1 LTTAFV
7 SHYSNILRALHIKP
21 EGERTRSFRPPSPV
35 KMLSNLLNGGGSFNT
50 VVTPVKQPR
59 TPQLGSIPSMP
70 PPSMPRSNSQKGL
83 GPAIDMDSN
92 ARAAIEENRPTNP
105 LFRLEETL
113 TGYIASLQSRKGN
126 VVGKSLR
133 GRAVAD
139 ELSVNALY
147 NAFIENPFDTR
158 TSSEMSVDV
167 LFASFDKFLRMAW
180 KEQMGP
186 VVTLQ
191 TLQAL
196 QEKSLKLFPGD
207 FADFIKLIFGDMAPQ
222 NRRAFVAI
230 VKLLADLLEG
240 CGNDADRGS
249 LTAAFAELLVV
260 ESDPHDFINL
270 LDRLVEDSDRLF
282 DDVGPSFS
290 SGLAT
295 PLYGSVSSTTRST
308 FSTNTGSLT
317 SNTSSIRKR
326 FGLDTLLRQNS
337 KNESDSRPSVWR
349 TLSKNSRNVAT
360 GEPTSSSL
368 SKASL
373 HRSRSIDTDTRFDSP
388 NRRPSSRGRPTV
400 LGAFDDRPSSSHMQS
415 RLSTIGASPPPEE
428 AAVTKSPKKKR
439 RSSLSD
445 LKTLLASTSLNS
457 PSSITAKSR
466 LPLPEEFNSS
476 PRTPSPIKSSMGR
489 PVANKAGL
497 PQQKDQGSVSSR
509 HAGNLTERPQNIMS
523 DEAVVVKDLWS
534 AKAHSKT
541 ISQSN
546 IPVPKGVLRE
556 NTPTS
561 TPTKPV
567 SGPQKGSL
575 QKLRLQSPQKLR
587 ERLQN
592 EAKAINTAEASLQS
606 ELSKIGEEMA
616 RLNAGRT
623 THNSSA
629 EIQKLSDNV
638 KALESKIPVVIKD
651 LTSRNQAIKEDLE
664 ASLQASEYKVKGL
677 DQLYKEASAENELLY
692 EKFNGELGKMVKA
705 LKGKGKEDKEEL
717 VVKMKEAT
725 EETAKWKKENA
736 RLRREIVNL
745 KTLLKGN
752 E

>member
-1 LTTAFV
+1 V
-7 SHYSNILRALHIKP
+7 SHYSYILRALQIKP
-21 EGERTRSFRPPSPV
+21 EGEKTRSFRPQSPV

-83 GPAIDMDSN
+83 GPVIDMDNS

-113 TGYIASLQSRKGN
+113 TSYIASLQSRKGN

-158 TSSEMSVDV
+158 TSSEISVDI
-167 LFASFDKFLRMAW
+167 LFASFEKFLRIAW

-230 VKLLADLLEG
+230 VKLLTDLLEG

-260 ESDPHDFINL
+260 EGDPHDFINL
-270 LDRLVEDSDRLF
+270 LDRLVQDSDRLF

-290 SGLAT
+290 SGLVT

-308 FSTNTGSLT
+308 SSANTGSLT

-373 HRSRSIDTDTRFDSP
+373 HRSRSIDTDTRLDSP
-388 NRRPSSRGRPTV
+388 NRRPSSRERPTV
-400 LGAFDDRPSSSHMQS
+400 LGAFDVRPSSSHMQS

-428 AAVTKSPKKKR
+428 AAVTKSLKKKR

-445 LKTLLASTSLNS
+445 LKTLLASASLDS
-457 PSSITAKSR
+457 PSITAKSR
-466 LPLPEEFNSS
+466 LPLPEGFNSS
-476 PRTPSPIKSSMGR
+476 PRTPSPIKSSIGR
-489 PVANKAGL
+489 PAANKASS
-497 PQQKDQGSVSSR
+497 PQQKVQGSVSFR
-509 HAGNLTERPQNIMS
+509 NVGNLTERPQNIMS

-534 AKAHSKT
+534 AKAHSKN

-546 IPVPKGVLRE
+546 IPVPRGVLRE

-567 SGPQKGSL
+567 PSPQKGSI
-575 QKLRLQSPQKLR
+575 QKLRLQNPQKLR

-616 RLNAGRT
+616 RLNAGRSC
-623 THNSSA
+623 HNSST

-651 LTSRNQAIKEDLE
+651 LTSRNQAIKEDIE

-677 DQLYKEASAENELLY
+677 DQLYKEVSAENELLY
-692 EKFNGELGKMVKA
+692 EKFNGELGKIVKA

-717 VVKMKEAT
+717 MVKMKEAT

>member
-1 LTTAFV
+1 MA
-7 SHYSNILRALHIKP
+7 
-21 EGERTRSFRPPSPV
+21 PPS
-35 KMLSNLLNGGGSFNT
+35 
-50 VVTPVKQPR
+50 
-59 TPQLGSIPSMP
+59 I
-70 PPSMPRSNSQKGL
+70 PRSNSQKGL
-83 GPAIDMDSN
+83 GQSIDMDGS
-92 ARAAIEENRPTNP
+92 ARAAIEESRPTNP

-147 NAFIENPFDTR
+147 NALIENPFDTR
-158 TSSEMSVDV
+158 TPSEMSVDV
-167 LFASFDKFLRMAW
+167 LFASFEKFLRMAW
-180 KEQMGP
+180 KDQMGP
-186 VVTLQ
+186 VITLQ

-207 FADFIKLIFGDMAPQ
+207 FADFIKLVFGDMAPQ

-260 ESDPHDFINL
+260 EGDPHDFINL

-282 DDVGPSFS
+282 DDLGPGFS

-295 PLYGSVSSTTRST
+295 PLYGSVSSATRSA

-337 KNESDSRPSVWR
+337 KNESDSRPSMWR
-349 TLSKNSRNVAT
+349 TLSKSSRNAGT
-360 GEPTSSSL
+360 GEPTSLSL

-373 HRSRSIDTDTRFDSP
+373 HRSRSIDTDTRLDST
-388 NRRPSSRGRPTV
+388 NRRPSSRDRPTV

-428 AAVTKSPKKKR
+428 AAVTKSLKKKR

-445 LKTLLASTSLNS
+445 LKTLLASTTLDS
-457 PSSITAKSR
+457 PSSIIARRR

-476 PRTPSPIKSSMGR
+476 PRTPSPTKTSIAR
-489 PVANKAGL
+489 PAANKAGS
-497 PQQKDQGSVSSR
+497 PQQKEQGSVSSR
-509 HAGNLTERPQNIMS
+509 HIGNLTERPQNIMS
-523 DEAVVVKDLWS
+523 GDSVVVQDLWS
-534 AKAHSKT
+534 AKAHIKT
-541 ISQSN
+541 VSQSN
-546 IPVPKGVLRE
+546 IPVPKGALRE

-561 TPTKPV
+561 IPTRPT
-567 SGPQKGSL
+567 SSPQKASP
-575 QKLRLQSPQKLR
+575 QKLRLQSPQKFR

-592 EAKAINTAEASLQS
+592 EAQAVNAAEVSLQS

-616 RLNAGRT
+616 RLNVGRT
-623 THNSSA
+623 THINSA
-629 EIQKLSDNV
+629 EIEKLSDSV
-638 KALESKIPVVIKD
+638 KALESKIPVLIKD

-692 EKFNGELGKMVKA
+692 EKFNGELGKIVKA

-725 EETAKWKKENA
+725 EETAKWKRENA
-736 RLRREIVNL
+736 RLRREIVTL
-745 KTLLKGN
+745 KTLLRGN

>member
-1 LTTAFV
+1 
-7 SHYSNILRALHIKP
+7 
-21 EGERTRSFRPPSPV
+21 
-35 KMLSNLLNGGGSFNT
+35 MLSNFLNGGGSFSG
-50 VVTPVKQPR
+50 VATPVKQPR
-59 TPQLGSIPSMP
+59 TPQLGTIPSMP
-70 PPSMPRSNSQKGL
+70 PPSMPRLHSQKGL
-83 GPAIDMDSN
+83 GPAIDMEGST
-92 ARAAIEENRPTNP
+92 RVAIEESRPTNP

-113 TGYIASLQSRKGN
+113 AVYIASLQSRKGN

-133 GRAVAD
+133 SRAVAD

-147 NAFIENPFDTR
+147 NAFIENPSDTSI
-158 TSSEMSVDV
+158 SSEISVDV
-167 LFASFDKFLRMAW
+167 LFASFEKFLRMAW
-180 KEQMGP
+180 KDQIGL

-196 QEKSLKLFPGD
+196 KEKSLKLFPGD
-207 FADFIKLIFGDMAPQ
+207 FADFIKLVFGDMAPQ

-260 ESDPHDFINL
+260 EGDPHDFINL

-282 DDVGPSFS
+282 DDIGPAFS
-290 SGLAT
+290 SGPAT
-295 PLYGSVSSTTRST
+295 PLYGSVSSATRST

-337 KNESDSRPSVWR
+337 KNESDSRPSMWR

-360 GEPTSSSL
+360 DPTSSSL
-368 SKASL
+368 SRASL
-373 HRSRSIDTDTRFDSP
+373 HRSRSIDTDTRLDSP
-388 NRRPSSRGRPTV
+388 NRRPSSRDRPTV

-415 RLSTIGASPPPEE
+415 RLSTIGASPPQEE
-428 AAVTKSPKKKR
+428 AAAAKSLKKKR

-445 LKTLLASTSLNS
+445 LKSLLASTTLEP
-457 PSSITAKSR
+457 PSSISAMRR
-466 LPLPEEFNSS
+466 LPLPEDFNSS
-476 PRTPSPIKSSMGR
+476 PRTPSPTKSSIARRAASKTGS
-489 PVANKAGL
+489 
-497 PQQKDQGSVSSR
+497 PQHKEQGSISSR
-509 HAGNLTERPQNIMS
+509 SKGNLTERPQNILS
-523 DEAVVVKDLWS
+523 GDTVVVKEPWS
-534 AKAHSKT
+534 AKTHNKT

-546 IPVPKGVLRE
+546 IPVPKGTLRE

-561 TPTKPV
+561 TPTRPT
-567 SGPQKGSL
+567 SSPQKGSP

-592 EAKAINTAEASLQS
+592 EAKAINAAEASLQS

-616 RLNAGRT
+616 KLNVGRI
-623 THNSSA
+623 THGNSA
-629 EIQKLSDNV
+629 ELQKISESV
-638 KALESKIPVVIKD
+638 KALESRIPVVIKD
-651 LTSRNQAIKEDLE
+651 LTSRNQTIKEDLE

-692 EKFNGELGKMVKA
+692 EKFNGELGKIVKA

-717 VVKMKEAT
+717 VVKMKEAA

-736 RLRREIVNL
+736 KLRREILTL